1 MQEARDPQ
9 VPTLFIR
16 LRPTTE
22 MALYVASVI
31 AVFVSGEAIFV
42 YVQLSWLFMAVLA
55 MLTAWL
61 LIQAKN
67 LGDNRSREML
77 ETGLKI
83 TIASVSIYWLN
94 LAVFAWAG

>member
-1 MQEARDPQ
+1 
-9 VPTLFIR
+9 
-16 LRPTTE
+16 